1 MANLDQFGKL
11 RQNFSEVAD
20 FVTVYIA
27 EAHPAERG
35 HFKVGGEGGNYDID
49 THANIADRLNAAAT
63 LREEAGRALEGC
75 RILVDPMDDRAN
87 IAYAALP
94 ERLYVVQDGR
104 VIYQGGLGP
113 FDYNISD
120 VEAFLAKNK

>member
-1 MANLDQFGKL
+1 MANLDKFGKL

-35 HFKVGGEGGNYDID
+35 HFKVGGDGGNYDID
-49 THANIADRLNAAAT
+49 THANIADRLNAATT
-63 LREEAGRALEGC
+63 LREDAGKALKGC
-75 RILVDPMDDRAN
+75 KILVDPMDDRAN

-94 ERLYVVQDGR
+94 ERLYVVQDGQI
-104 VIYQGGLGP
+104 IYQGGLGP
-113 FDYNISD
+113 FDYKISE